1 MCRVRQKHHELN
13 DKNDNDELDL
23 TDTYVPYTELTGAL
37 DLHDIAAQARRESE
51 ARKDR
56 EQNPFGDTTGIKIYP
71 FVRTRVS
78 WTDRVLNWL
87 RRSLQH
93 DDQ

>member
-1 MCRVRQKHHELN
+1 MTGK
-13 DKNDNDELDL
+13 DELDL

-37 DLHDIAAQARRESE
+37 DLRETAAQARRESE

-56 EQNPFGDTTGIKIYP
+56 EQNPFGDTTGITVFP

-78 WTDRVLNWL
+78 WTSRVLSWF
-87 RRSLQH
+87 RRSMQH
-93 DDQ
+93 VD